1 MCGLLMKIAS
11 GWCVWV
17 TGLPSS
23 GKSVVSQ
30 ALLEKLKAKGVTA
43 QILSSDMLR
52 KVVTPKPSYML
63 EERDMVYATLVFI
76 AKLLTENGV
85 NVIIDATGNLRR
97 YRDEAR
103 KQIPRFM
110 EAYIR
115 CPLDICIERESKRGI
130 TFHAPKDIYKKGAT
144 GISLTVPGLGAPY
157 EPPLK
162 PEVIVDSE
170 RLSPEECAQKILKT
184 LTKAFQL

>member
-1 MCGLLMKIAS
+1 MQV

-17 TGLPSS
+17 TGLPGS
-23 GKSVVSQ
+23 GKSVISQ
-30 ALLEKLKAKGVTA
+30 ALLKKLKAKGVSA

-52 KVVTPKPSYML
+52 KVVTPKPSYSL
-63 EERDMVYATLVFI
+63 EERDIVYATLVFV

-110 EAYIR
+110 EAYVC
-115 CPLDICIERESKRGI
+115 CPLDICMEREAKRGI

-144 GISLTVPGLGAPY
+144 GKSLTVPGLGAPY
-157 EPPLK
+157 ELPLK
-162 PEVIVDSE
+162 PEVTVDSE
-170 RLSPEECAQKILKT
+170 RFSPEECTQKILETVTKT
-184 LTKAFQL
+184 FQL

>member
-1 MCGLLMKIAS
+1 MVI

-17 TGLPSS
+17 TGLPGS
-23 GKSVVSQ
+23 GKSVTAR
-30 ALLEKLKAKGVTA
+30 ALLEKLKVKGIDA

-52 KVVTPKPSYML
+52 KVVTPKPSYSL
-63 EERDMVYATLVFI
+63 EERDIVYATLVFV

-103 KQIPRFM
+103 KQIPRFI
-110 EAYIR
+110 EAYIQ
-115 CPLDICIERESKRGI
+115 CSLDTCIKREAKRGI
-130 TFHAPKDIYKKGAT
+130 TFHAPKDIYKKGMI
-144 GISLTVPGLGAPY
+144 GKSSTVPGLGAPY

-162 PEVIVDSE
+162 PEVTVDSE
-170 RLSPEECAQKILKT
+170 KLSPEECAQKILKT

>member
-1 MCGLLMKIAS
+1 MSSC
-11 GWCVWV
+11 WCVWV
-17 TGLPSS
+17 TGLPGS
-23 GKSVVSQ
+23 GKSVISQ
-30 ALLEKLKAKGVTA
+30 ALLAKLKDKGVNA

-52 KVVTPKPSYML
+52 KVVTPKPSYSL
-63 EERDMVYATLVFI
+63 KERDIVYATLIFV
-76 AKLLTENGV
+76 AQLLTENGV

-103 KQIPRFM
+103 KQIPHFI

-115 CPLDICIERESKRGI
+115 CPLDICVERESKRGI
-130 TFHAPKDIYKKGAT
+130 TFHAPKDIYRKGIA
-144 GISLTVPGLGAPY
+144 GKSSTVPGLGAPY

-162 PEVIVDSE
+162 PEVTVNSE

-184 LTKAFQL
+184 LTQKFQMHQHSW